1 MAIWASGYHNPRERS
16 VPQHGWYLNFN
27 SILMKITRGSD
38 RPRNLGSLADLANF
52 CLSGSEHQYCAFL
65 KTTSTGRSESES

>member
-1 MAIWASGYHNPRERS
+1 
-16 VPQHGWYLNFN
+16 
-27 SILMKITRGSD
+27 MKITRGSD
-38 RPRNLGSLADLANF
+38 LAKALPAKSPRNLGSLADLANF